1 MFSAPKSMKNLK
13 YISLVFILFLSTAKP
28 ALAQNDEQKFRSY
41 SKTMSRVLSVEG
53 GSVKEDSVYLYSFNF
68 QVEFS
73 KNSVGRL
80 IAGNLSVN
88 DSLAYKIFPKYNSI
102 KEIDFSFLHANKER
116 FKVVIPVIV
125 YFKNH
130 KEKTVID
137 FDAALNATYSINMPT
152 KTNNNG
158 PIIYLG
164 HREVLEEKPRE
175 NFMDFRINIY
185 MPVIVVELFFIQ

>member
-53 GSVKEDSVYLYSFNF
+53 GSVREDSVYLYAFNF

-73 KNSVGRL
+73 KNSAGKL
-80 IAGNLSVN
+80 IACKLSVN

-102 KEIDFSFLHANKER
+102 KEIDFSFLRADRKK

-137 FDAALNATYSINMPT
+137 FDAALNAIYSINMPT
-152 KTNNNG
+152 KTSNND
-158 PIIYLG
+158 PVIPLG
-164 HREVLEEKPRE
+164 HREFLEEKSRE
-175 NFMDFRINIY
+175 NFMDFRNNIY
-185 MPVIVVELFFIQ
+185 MPVRIVHLAIIR